1 MQSLLS
7 VLAGGA
13 GRTHEVKP
21 QGDFDVFVQEVNNEN
36 VEYLSFRRELDA
48 QKEIKPTF
56 EQISQE
62 RILDEANKNIQV
74 LKSLETILQERSQAF
89 DTFLSAQAKYKSSF
103 DIFQYCEGTMRQA
116 LDALFVFLEQ
126 DFQQARQ
133 QQLLGD
139 LRRVL
144 SEVKVDA
151 QKRLVDYQR
160 EVNNA
165 EKEVANTEKKL
176 SKSKDALEKLLELKR
191 ELKHKLEMGDHH
203 QDPLMSPRMPGG
215 ILSRSISSSSHRE
228 TNRLEKLRECEE
240 SILRCD
246 KDIREDIRNLL
257 RVLGRRDHVLI
268 ASRRAYQKLD
278 RECKRAVAQA
288 FKKIVVREREA
299 AVARESGL
307 CKLEQAVQRID
318 VDSDL
323 DDFITQHRSPDDE
336 ALQLSSQALT
346 GLQQSIPS
354 LSINTSYYNTLLM
367 HSMTSSYIIHP
378 INVPYSYILLT
389 ISLIN
394 TPYLPQSFGI

>member
-7 VLAGGA
+7 VLAGGS
-13 GRTHEVKP
+13 GRTAHEVKP

-203 QDPLMSPRMPGG
+203 HQDPLMSPRMPGG

-346 GLQQSIPS
+346 GWK
-354 LSINTSYYNTLLM
+354 
-367 HSMTSSYIIHP
+367 
-378 INVPYSYILLT
+378 ILL
-389 ISLIN
+389 L
-394 TPYLPQSFGI
+394 YDCF